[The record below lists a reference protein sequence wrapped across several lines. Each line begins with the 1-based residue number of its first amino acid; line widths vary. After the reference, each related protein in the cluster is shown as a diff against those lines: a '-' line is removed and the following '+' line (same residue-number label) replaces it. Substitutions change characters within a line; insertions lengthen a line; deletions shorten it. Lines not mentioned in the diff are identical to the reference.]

1 MAPIFLEITVIICL
15 AAVLAV
21 IFHFL
26 KQPNILAY
34 ILTGVIIGPLGLL
47 SIQNH
52 DFIQTLAEIGITFL
66 LFMLGLEIKL
76 KDLSSIGKV
85 ALIISVS

>member
-15 AAVLAV
+15 AAVLTV
-21 IFHFL
+21 IFRFL

-34 ILTGVIIGPLGLL
+34 ILTGVIIGPLGFL
-47 SIQNH
+47 SIQNR
-52 DFIQTLAEIGITFL
+52 DFIQILAELGITFL

-76 KDLSSIGKV
+76 KDLSSIG
-85 ALIISVS
+85 